1 MERVGEGGLSF
12 SSESDGGGD
21 PLFFSSFIFFLTV
34 RSTEESTVKVRHDR
48 GVQIGQ
54 HNGKQRR
61 EDGLQLG
68 AAVFLAFSGVW
79 SDIQNKD
86 FQNKM

>member
-1 MERVGEGGLSF
+1 MIGSLSLLQPDSRDSMQSAKVQVRGCTSPSGLGAPSAI
-12 SSESDGGGD
+12 D
-21 PLFFSSFIFFLTV
+21 
-34 RSTEESTVKVRHDR
+34 
-48 GVQIGQ
+48 
-54 HNGKQRR
+54 

-86 FQNKM
+86 FQKEFFREF